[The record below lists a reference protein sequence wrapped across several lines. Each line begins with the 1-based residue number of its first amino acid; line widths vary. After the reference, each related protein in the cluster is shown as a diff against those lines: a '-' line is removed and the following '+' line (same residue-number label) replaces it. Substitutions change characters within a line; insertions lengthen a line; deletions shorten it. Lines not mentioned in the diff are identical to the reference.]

1 MFFEVTKS
9 IARPPAEVWR
19 ILTDKR
25 RLIEGGFG
33 ITNIDGEIAPGNK
46 LKLWTEASPGRAFTL
61 KVTAF
66 DAPNRMVWEG
76 GMPLRLFWG
85 TRTYTLD
92 ETAQGCRFKMRE
104 EFTGPLAGMIGKS
117 MPDLNP
123 SFATFADA
131 LKRHAEGNA

>member
-1 MFFEVTKS
+1 MHFEAIRT
-9 IARPPAEVWR
+9 IAKRPPEVWR

-33 ITNIDGEIAPGNK
+33 LTRIEGEIAPGAA
-46 LKLWTEASPGRAFTL
+46 LKLWSEASPGRAFSL
-61 KVTAF
+61 KVTTMT
-66 DAPNRMVWEG
+66 PPHRMVWEG

-92 ETAQGCRFKMRE
+92 EVPEGCRFTMRE
-104 EFTGPLAGMIGKS
+104 VFTGPLSGLIGRS
-117 MPDLNP
+117 IPDLNP
-123 SFATFADA
+123 SFAKFADA